1 SAASVSTSVAS
12 AATAA
17 AATGATQ
24 LEFPPVARRS
34 GFLRQCLSEVLE
46 FRSEL
51 CRHAGRLD
59 EIFVETFR
67 FFSIVWN
74 AWVVACFE
82 VEQLPLPRPMLSSS
96 QTSSSSGHSTAEPAS
111 LAAYFSRDLLTA
123 VMNGLQCAACAL
135 AAWEP
140 PPTPASSAAR
150 ATASTAESVTA
161 DAASAELLDSLVH
174 DLGHGV
180 FAFLYIA
187 CQRSLDGLVAH
198 HQLHHLLSLMTAP
211 FVFSSQSAQPA
222 NIRDMV
228 RMRNEEAI
236 VRGLARV
243 FEINGASG
251 AAAAD
256 DAVRCPRSARR
267 IFYTSLV
274 DCVVHLPGNF
284 CPLWRTSVLD

>member
-59 EIFVETFR
+59 EHRLER
-67 FFSIVWN
+67 LGCRAAAAAAS
-74 AWVVACFE
+74 
-82 VEQLPLPRPMLSSS
+82 MLSSS

-228 RMRNEEAI
+228 RMRNEEAT